1 MQGLNN
7 QEQIYRLYIDSIYD
21 TYIHIYIYIYAQLRA
36 VVVRSCSSSS

>member
-21 TYIHIYIYIYAQLRA
+21 TYIHIYIYICTIT
-36 VVVRSCSSSS
+36 RSGRQKL